1 MRFFFR
7 QAGAVLRKDIVAE
20 IRDLDHLLSV
30 FLFGFLTILLFS
42 FALSVEPELVR
53 KMAAGIFWLAILF
66 SSVLNLQHSFQRET
80 ENGQWEGL
88 ILLGI
93 SPQALY
99 LGKMLANLAL
109 ILLLQT
115 VLLPIMTIL
124 FDLSL
129 TPALVFVLVLG
140 SFGIASLGTCYSGI
154 TAALRGGQVLLPL
167 LLFPMLVP
175 LLLASIT
182 VTRLL
187 LAHDLFG
194 QEVVWLK
201 LLILF
206 DTIFFLGSLL
216 LAEALFE
223 PI

>member
-1 MRFFFR
+1 MRSFFR

-30 FLFGFLTILLFS
+30 FLFGFLIILLFS

-53 KMAAGIFWLAILF
+53 KMAAGLFWLAILF

-99 LGKMLANLAL
+99 LGKMFANLAL
-109 ILLLQT
+109 IILLQA

-124 FDLSL
+124 FDLNLSASL
-129 TPALVFVLVLG
+129 LSVLLLG
-140 SFGIASLGTCYSGI
+140 SFGIASLGTCYSGM
-154 TAALRGGQVLLPL
+154 TATLRGGQVLLPL

-175 LLLASIT
+175 LLLASVT

-216 LAEALFE
+216 LCEILFD
-223 PI
+223 PL